1 MGVIVLVPVSLGEV
15 PVRGN
20 FKWSF
25 QVRPGALLAVLGALV
40 LGAWCLV
47 LGAWCSGAWCSGGV
61 NWANVTIYPAPYKS
75 R

>member
-15 PVRGN
+15 PARGN
-20 FKWSF
+20 FKLSF

-40 LGAWCLV
+40 LGALVLGALV
-47 LGAWCSGAWCSGGV
+47 LGAWCLV
-61 NWANVTIYPAPYKS
+61 